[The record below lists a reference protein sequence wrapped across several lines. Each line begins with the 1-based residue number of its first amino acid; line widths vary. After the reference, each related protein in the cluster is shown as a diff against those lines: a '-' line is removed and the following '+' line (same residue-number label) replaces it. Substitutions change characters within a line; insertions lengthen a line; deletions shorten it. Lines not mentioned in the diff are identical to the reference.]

1 MEKLRYNS
9 HGTQNK
15 AYSIIMLCGSFL
27 LIILF
32 CTLFYTFLIFLNI
45 ITESYDQRSAKVYPQ
60 KFEDKVAG
68 FVASVVSS

>member
-1 MEKLRYNS
+1 
-9 HGTQNK
+9 
-15 AYSIIMLCGSFL
+15 MLCGSFL